1 MGLIAYPTLCLTLSK
16 IPLFIR
22 LLAIGSVSVYKK
34 KRINSYTSINAFIYY
49 TKKVLLEQPTLTPS
63 TQFFLSGT
71 MSKGDKRRPQSISD
85 ADMNEKWQMIFNS
98 PYKKHW
104 KKTKKR
110 VVQSEK
116 RNTKNEV

>member
-1 MGLIAYPTLCLTLSK
+1 
-16 IPLFIR
+16 
-22 LLAIGSVSVYKK
+22 
-34 KRINSYTSINAFIYY
+34 
-49 TKKVLLEQPTLTPS
+49 
-63 TQFFLSGT
+63 

-116 RNTKNEV
+116 RNIKNEV

>member
-1 MGLIAYPTLCLTLSK
+1 MLYSEWHLQFGSK
-16 IPLFIR
+16 EI
-22 LLAIGSVSVYKK
+22 
-34 KRINSYTSINAFIYY
+34 
-49 TKKVLLEQPTLTPS
+49 
-63 TQFFLSGT
+63 

-98 PYKKHW
+98 PFKKHW

>member
-1 MGLIAYPTLCLTLSK
+1 
-16 IPLFIR
+16 
-22 LLAIGSVSVYKK
+22 
-34 KRINSYTSINAFIYY
+34 
-49 TKKVLLEQPTLTPS
+49 
-63 TQFFLSGT
+63 
-71 MSKGDKRRPQSISD
+71 MSKGDKRRPQRISD

-116 RNTKNEV
+116 RNTKNQV